1 MEKNFITVTPDSGN
15 NDGSLSVTVGNNT
28 GDARSEV
35 ITVTD
40 GEISKTLNVNQKG
53 SNLGHL
59 EIAGGIYSNGNL
71 ISVQNFGLIT
81 DITAVAN
88 NPSLGRFVFPTP
100 IQEMA
105 RLGGSF
111 TNTFLRLQVKGK
123 ISSDF
128 NQEKVVAFLESAS
141 GNTIYTPKKDLT
153 VYVYN
158 RLDSNI
164 FDLDIADRISVN
176 NAEIFNI
183 NSALNGRQNIAIL
196 LTNNK
201 RIQFINL
208 IWKAAEYL

>member
-15 NDGSLSVTVGNNT
+15 NDGSLSVTAGNNT
-28 GDARSEV
+28 GNARSEV
-35 ITVTD
+35 ITVAG

-53 SNLGHL
+53 SNLERL

-71 ISVQNFGLIT
+71 IAIQNFGLIT

-105 RLGGSF
+105 VIGGSF
-111 TNTFLRLQVKGK
+111 NNTFLRLEVKEE

-128 NQEKVVAFLESAS
+128 NHEKVVAFLESAS
-141 GNTIYTPKKDLT
+141 GNTIYIPKKNLT
-153 VYVYN
+153 VYVYR
-158 RLDSNI
+158 RLTNNV
-164 FDLDIADRISVN
+164 FDLDIDDGISVN
-176 NAEIFNI
+176 NTEIMNI

-208 IWKAAEYL
+208 IWKAAEHL